1 MGFSGG
7 GSNVLKPH
15 THDGTVSQDG
25 GALNM
30 DNVTQAS
37 LTAGDL
43 VYSDGVHLQRLAIG
57 GSGQSLTSSG
67 SAPQWSAASGAAW
80 TVHASDTL
88 TTAAHSIT
96 LSGFTIDSSYAMSIF
111 SFSGSQGS
119 ASDWQITINGSTASN
134 YEGRYF
140 QTENGNAISI
150 PANYTDSQWNIS
162 NQYNTT
168 FANGEVRLYCTKDNN
183 GTDIVHGSAM
193 LYGTGSSYVGNLWRQ
208 VIWNSNESDIT
219 SITLDS
225 GGTALNYETGTTCT
239 LVSLNK

>member
-1 MGFSGG
+1 MPADSGVI
-7 GSNVLKPH
+7 S
-15 THDGTVSQDG
+15 GTVAHKHSSPSGDG
-25 GALNM
+25 GFL
-30 DNVTQAS
+30 D
-37 LTAGDL
+37 
-43 VYSDGVHLQRLAIG
+43 DGVTG
-57 GSGQSLTSSG
+57 VTGTSSG
-67 SAPQWSAASGAAW
+67 SMVYFDGSSIAQNLGIGSNGDTLSVAAGVPTWGSGAGAAW

-168 FANGEVRLYCTKDNN
+168 FGNGEVRLYCTKDNN